1 VGQEKDDNV
10 QRDESEGDVGPA
22 AAAHVFVPQ
31 RNEQFVFSPK
41 VKPGWADVRSVWFS
55 IGLFERHLRAARY
68 RCYQSVSL
76 TRRYPAHEKMGSM
89 ESVFRQSPATAAV

>member
-1 VGQEKDDNV
+1 MHSVEKDQVDVDVDDFRLLALHGAVGQEKDDNV

-41 VKPGWADVRSVWFS
+41 RETG
-55 IGLFERHLRAARY
+55 IG
-68 RCYQSVSL
+68 RCKVSL
-76 TRRYPAHEKMGSM
+76 VQNR
-89 ESVFRQSPATAAV
+89 VI

>member
-41 VKPGWADVRSVWFS
+41 VKPGLADARSVWFR

-76 TRRYPAHEKMGSM
+76 TRR
-89 ESVFRQSPATAAV
+89 